1 MFYMTDKKIFV
12 IHGTHVLSNYLIL
25 INRKQ
30 FEISLLLGYKGSS
43 PNFGFNIEQMNSLM
57 SGGNKN
63 VTHT

>member
-12 IHGTHVLSNYLIL
+12 IHGTRVLSNYLIL